1 MRSHKS
7 FQERNVILDDGPMPF
22 YFQIKSILRARILS
36 NKLKAGDLVPSEI
49 DLSQEY
55 NVSRGTVRQALLELI
70 NEGLIYRIRG
80 KGTFVSEDVGL
91 RELRFKG
98 TIENLI
104 TSALEGRIKVLEY
117 KEVMPPPHVAK
128 ILRTGTK
135 QMVFQMEVVFSSS
148 KGATRYT
155 IFYLPLHLGKM
166 ISRSEIKETT
176 EMILLVEEKS
186 NTKIHHAHQSMN
198 IALADARISEYLSIE
213 QKTPIFV
220 IEREYYAR
228 NRSPIYMSISYCR
241 PDLYKFKI
249 ELTRG

>member
-1 MRSHKS
+1 L
-7 FQERNVILDDGPMPF
+7 ILEDGPMPF
-22 YFQIKSILRARILS
+22 YFQIKNILRARILS

-55 NVSRGTVRQALLELI
+55 SVSRGTVRQALLELI

-104 TSALEGRIKVLEY
+104 TSALEGKIKILAY
-117 KEVMPPPHVAK
+117 KEVIPAAHVAK

-135 QMVFQMEVVFSSS
+135 QTVFQLEVMFSSP
-148 KGATRYT
+148 KGVTRYSVL
-155 IFYLPLHLGKM
+155 YLPHELGKM
-166 ISRSEIKETT
+166 ISRSELKDTT
-176 EMILLVEEKS
+176 EIILLVEEKS
-186 NTKIHHAHQSMN
+186 KTKIHYAHQSMN
-198 IALADARISEYLSIE
+198 ITLADPRIAKYLSIK

-220 IEREYYAR
+220 IERQYYSK
-228 NRSPIYMSISYCR
+228 NRSPMYMSISYCR

-249 ELTRG
+249 ELARA

>member
-1 MRSHKS
+1 M
-7 FQERNVILDDGPMPF
+7 ILEDGPMPF

-104 TSALEGRIKVLEY
+104 TSALEGKIKILAY
-117 KEVMPPPHVAK
+117 KEVIPPPHVAK
-128 ILRTGTK
+128 ILRTGAK
-135 QMVFQMEVVFSSS
+135 QTVFQLEVIFSSS
-148 KGATRYT
+148 KGVTRYSVL
-155 IFYLPLHLGKM
+155 YLPYPLGKM
-166 ISRSEIKETT
+166 ISRSELKDTT
-176 EMILLVEEKS
+176 EVILLVEEKS
-186 NTKIHHAHQSMN
+186 KTKIHHAYQSMN
-198 IALADARISEYLSIE
+198 IALVDERISKYLSIE
-213 QKTPIFV
+213 RKTPIFV
-220 IEREYYAR
+220 IERQYYAR
-228 NRSPIYMSISYCR
+228 NRSPLYMSISHCR

-249 ELTRG
+249 ELARG

>member
-1 MRSHKS
+1 
-7 FQERNVILDDGPMPF
+7 VILEDGPMPF

-36 NKLKAGDLVPSEI
+36 NELKAGDLVASEV

-55 NVSRGTVRQALLELI
+55 HVSRGTVRQALSELI

-91 RELRFKG
+91 RELKFKG

-104 TSALEGRIKVLEY
+104 TSAMEGKIKILEY
-117 KEVMPPPHVAK
+117 KEVIAPPPVAK

-135 QMVFQMEVVFSSS
+135 QRVFQLEVIFSSS
-148 KGATRYT
+148 KGATRYSVL
-155 IFYLPLHLGKM
+155 YLPPHLGKM
-166 ISRSEIKETT
+166 ISRDELKDTT
-176 EMILLVEEKS
+176 EIILLAEEKS
-186 NTKIHHAHQSMN
+186 KTKIHHAHQSMN
-198 IALADARISEYLSIE
+198 IALADARISKYLSIE

-220 IEREYYAR
+220 IERQYYAR

-249 ELTRG
+249 ELVRG